1 MSMLFDAVVHHRG
14 PNHLLLACYVQRRR
28 VFLELSV
35 AAAAELA
42 GLQSSEWDALEQ
54 GWIPES
60 LAALKAI
67 AGTLQIQWPEL
78 SLVAQITRYNQ
89 PKSA

>member
-1 MSMLFDAVVHHRG
+1 MSMLFDAVIHHRG
-14 PNHLLLACYVQRRR
+14 PNHLLLAGYVQRRR
-28 VFLELSV
+28 AFLGLSI

-54 GWIPES
+54 GWVPES
-60 LAALKAI
+60 LSTFKAI
-67 AGTLQIQWPEL
+67 AGTLQILWPEL
-78 SLVAQITRYNQ
+78 NLVADITRYNQ